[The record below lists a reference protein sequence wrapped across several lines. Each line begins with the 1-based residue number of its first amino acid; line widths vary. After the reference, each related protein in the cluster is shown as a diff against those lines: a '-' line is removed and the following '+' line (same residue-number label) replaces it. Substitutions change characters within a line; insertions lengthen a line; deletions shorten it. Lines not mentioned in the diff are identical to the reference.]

1 MVRPYYDNGAPA
13 ISIMGL
19 NSELRRMLRGKVG
32 ARMIALESK
41 RRLRVERERRR
52 ERSMLAELDQQPA
65 QLREEFAQMSASE
78 LAAHFQS
85 RTSPKFFPGF
95 ASPSLTAE
103 RQKTLFPEQTEELLH
118 AAGRIVEHHSWPL
131 LGLGEK
137 CFGASEIEWHRDP
150 FSGQVWP
157 PSYHADINLLRND
170 GSDARVVWEL
180 NRLGHFITLGRA
192 YAITNDENFSAEFF
206 SQLASWRAQNPV
218 GRGVN
223 WTSAME
229 VALRAMNLLAAFAL
243 FLRAPQMT
251 GKLPDLLMMLDQHG
265 AHIERNLEF
274 SHLGTSNHY
283 LSNVAGLLWLGLL
296 LPELKAADRWR
307 EFGARELSREMEKQ
321 ILPDGAHFECSTGY
335 HRYVL
340 ELLLYSL
347 LLVRANETRLD
358 KNYLDAL
365 WPRLRSMLEYVRAYL
380 RPDGKAPL
388 IGDSDSGQVLP
399 IIQRAGDDH
408 AYVLALGAA
417 AFMDSKFKLPGAP
430 LPAELLWIFGDTGVD
445 DYQAL
450 IDGPAATSTEFRDV
464 KIAVLRDGDNYLL
477 LNASDVGMNGRGSH
491 RHNDALSVEVSSC
504 GTPFLVDPG
513 TYVYTADL
521 HARNLFRSTAYH
533 STIEIDEVEQRTL
546 DEQTPFAIGS
556 EAAARVLAWE
566 STSEHDYVQAEH
578 TGYERLSAPVT
589 HRRAITFN
597 KANRWWLI
605 EDELLGKGN
614 HKIAIRFHFAGEL
627 EVKLLN
633 GQSVIACDRVS
644 GACLVIRA
652 LDLDGAVELEPRFT
666 SRQYGSKTNSVS
678 ACWTTEISGPCKLRW
693 AIIPVCAGDDLHA
706 RINVIKKYR
715 EAVR

>member
-1 MVRPYYDNGAPA
+1 
-13 ISIMGL
+13 
-19 NSELRRMLRGKVG
+19 MLRGKVG

-52 ERSMLAELDQQPA
+52 ERSMLVELNQQPA
-65 QLREEFAQMSASE
+65 QLHEEFAQMSASE
-78 LAAHFQS
+78 LAVHFQS

-95 ASPSLTAE
+95 ASRSLTAE
-103 RQKTLFPEQTEELLH
+103 RQKTLFPDQTKELLH
-118 AAGRIVEHHSWPL
+118 AADLIVEHHSWPL

-150 FSGQVWP
+150 LSGQLWP
-157 PSYHADINLLRND
+157 PSYHADINLFRND

-192 YAITNDENFSAEFF
+192 YAITNDEKFSGEFF
-206 SQLASWRAQNPV
+206 SQLASWRVQNPV

-243 FLRAPQMT
+243 FVRAPQMDQR
-251 GKLPDLLMMLDQHG
+251 LPELLTILDQHG

-296 LPELKAADRWR
+296 LPELKAADRWL

-335 HRYVL
+335 HRYIL
-340 ELLLYSL
+340 ELLLYSM

-358 KNYLDAL
+358 KNYSDAL
-365 WPRLRSMLEYVRAYL
+365 SPRLRSMLEYVRAYL

-430 LPAELLWIFGDTGVD
+430 LPVELLWIFGDTGVD

-450 IDGPAATSTEFRDV
+450 IDGPSVKSAEFRDA
-464 KIAVLRDGDNYLL
+464 KTTVLRENDNYLL
-477 LNASDVGMNGRGSH
+477 LNAGDVGMNGRGSH
-491 RHNDALSVEVSSC
+491 RHNDALSIEVSAC
-504 GTPFLVDPG
+504 GTAFVVDPG

-521 HARNLFRSTAYH
+521 QARNLFRSTAYH
-533 STIEIDEVEQRTL
+533 STIEIDGVEQRTIH
-546 DEQTPFAIGS
+546 DQTPFAIGS
-556 EAAARVLAWE
+556 EAAIRILAWE

-589 HRRAITFN
+589 HRRAITFD
-597 KANRWWLI
+597 KTNRWWLM
-605 EDELLGKGN
+605 EDELRGKGD
-614 HKIAIRFHFAGEL
+614 HKIATRFHFAGEL
-627 EVKLLN
+627 DVKLLDSH
-633 GQSVIACDRVS
+633 SVIASDRVS
-644 GACLVIRA
+644 GARLVICA
-652 LDLDGAVELEPRFT
+652 LDLDEAAELEAQFT
-666 SRQYGSKTNSVS
+666 SRQYGSKVESVS
-678 ACWTTEISGPCKLRW
+678 ACWTPEMSVPGRLRW
-693 AIIPVCAGDDLHA
+693 AIIPVCPGEDLNA
-706 RINVIKKYR
+706 RMNVVQSPGEIFLKS
-715 EAVR
+715 APG